1 MMSLDT
7 QNRELIVRKR
17 KAQFIEKALQFCGYD
32 FRHDDY
38 KHVVYAESGYK
49 TQSEEKAKN
58 LYDAYSF
65 LLSNA
70 QNPFSASML
79 KRFFYILTGK
89 EADEALIIRMITRFL
104 KESICRRLKR
114 PLNIICA
121 FFQNCSGYPLKRF

>member
-49 TQSEEKAKN
+49 TQSEEKA
-58 LYDAYSF
+58 
-65 LLSNA
+65 
-70 QNPFSASML
+70 
-79 KRFFYILTGK
+79 
-89 EADEALIIRMITRFL
+89 
-104 KESICRRLKR
+104 
-114 PLNIICA
+114 
-121 FFQNCSGYPLKRF
+121 

>member
-70 QNPFSASML
+70 QNPFFCKYAQEVL
-79 KRFFYILTGK
+79 LYLDGERG
-89 EADEALIIRMITRFL
+89 R
-104 KESICRRLKR
+104 
-114 PLNIICA
+114 
-121 FFQNCSGYPLKRF
+121 